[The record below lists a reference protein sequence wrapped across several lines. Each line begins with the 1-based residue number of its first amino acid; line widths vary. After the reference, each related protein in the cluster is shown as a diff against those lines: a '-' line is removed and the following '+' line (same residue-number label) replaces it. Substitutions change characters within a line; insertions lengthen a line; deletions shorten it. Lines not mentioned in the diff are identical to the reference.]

1 MTPTSVL
8 VVDDIPQNVRLLEA
22 LLTPRGYQVTPAGSG
37 EEALR
42 ELKAGH
48 FDIVLLDIAMPGM
61 DGYEVCRQIRAD
73 PTTAMLPV
81 VMVTASSDAEKV
93 KAIEAGAD
101 DFLQKPL
108 NQAELLARVKSLVRI
123 KEYHDT
129 IAAQKRELA
138 GLNRDLER
146 RVEEQVRQI
155 ARLGRLRRFLSPQL
169 SDLLVSS
176 DDESVLQSHR
186 REIAVLFCDLRGF
199 TAFAETAEPE
209 EVMTVLHEYHEAM
222 GELIRRHQATVGF
235 FEGDGLMVFFNDPF
249 PCDEPTERGV
259 RLALE
264 MKERMAGSAATW
276 KRRGHELGFG
286 VGIAY
291 GFATLGEIGFDE
303 RRDYGVIGTTV
314 NLAARLCDEA
324 EPGQIILSQ
333 RAYAAVEASVQVEA
347 LGDFNLKG
355 FLRPMAGFNVVRM
368 RASSSTAYPDGL
380 SEREVEVT
388 RLVTAGRSNALIAEE
403 LVISLNTV
411 TRHITNIFD
420 KTGVTNRTELAGYA
434 HKHGLV

>member
-1 MTPTSVL
+1 MDAPSVL

-22 LLTPRGYQVTPAGSG
+22 LLSPRGYRVTPAGSG
-37 EEALR
+37 QEALAK
-42 ELKAGH
+42 LKVAE
-48 FDIVLLDIAMPGM
+48 FDIVLLDIAMPGL
-61 DGYEVCRQIRAD
+61 DGYEVCRRIRSN
-73 PTTAMLPV
+73 PRTAMLPV
-81 VMVTASSDAEKV
+81 VMVTASTDAEKL

-129 IAAQKRELA
+129 IVTQKAELA
-138 GLNRDLER
+138 ALNQELEA
-146 RVEEQVRQI
+146 RVEEQVGEI

-169 SDLLVSS
+169 SELLVSS
-176 DDESVLQSHR
+176 DDESILESHR

-209 EVMTVLHEYHEAM
+209 EVMTVLREYHDAM
-222 GELIRRHQATVGF
+222 GDLIRRHQATVGF

-249 PCDEPTERGV
+249 PCDAPTERAV

-264 MKERMAGSAATW
+264 MKERMSALSAGW
-276 KRRGHELGFG
+276 RRRGHELGFG

-291 GFATLGEIGFDE
+291 GFATLGEIGFE
-303 RRDYGVIGTTV
+303 GRRDYGVIGTTV
-314 NLAARLCDEA
+314 NMAARLCDEA

-333 RAYAAVEASVQVEA
+333 RAYAAVEASVQVER
-347 LGDFNLKG
+347 LGDFGLKG
-355 FLRPMAGFNVVRM
+355 FLRPVPGFNVVGIRDSL
-368 RASSSTAYPDGL
+368 RAAYPDGL

-388 RLVTAGRSNALIAEE
+388 RLVTTGKSNAQIAEE

-420 KTGVTNRTELAGYA
+420 KTAVANRTELAGYA